1 MEQKVFLTASWN
13 KLIMAN
19 YAVDPG
25 ILKEYVPAGTEIDSW
40 NNTCYISLVG
50 FMFTNVKVKGIA
62 VPFHRTFP
70 EVNLRFYVRR
80 KEGDHWKRGVVFI
93 SEIVPRP
100 AISFIA
106 NTIYKE
112 HYSTLPMKHYTDS
125 NESHIHTAYNWKKK
139 GYWNTLKVTA
149 DAMPMALQNGSEEE
163 FITEHF
169 WGYAKGNGRQ
179 SVEYQVAHP
188 RWDIHRVKEYVVD
201 CDFGTV
207 YGKEF
212 GFLVM
217 QQPVSVF
224 LAEGSPIKVYN
235 RKLLS

>member
-1 MEQKVFLTASWN
+1 MEEKVFLTASWN

-25 ILKEYVPAGTEIDSW
+25 ILKEYVPAGTELDYW

-50 FMFTNVKVKGIA
+50 FMFDNVKVKGIA

-80 KEGDHWKRGVVFI
+80 KEGDDWKRGVVFI
-93 SEIVPRP
+93 SEIVPKR

-112 HYSTLPMKHYTDS
+112 HYSTMPMKHFLEK
-125 NESHIHTAYNWKKK
+125 NEMTLQAGYSWKKK
-139 GYWNTLKVTA
+139 GRWNSLKVKTE
-149 DAMPMALQNGSEEE
+149 PVPVTLQPGSEEE

-169 WGYAKGNGRQ
+169 WGYAKGSG
-179 SVEYQVAHP
+179 STVEYHVSHP
-188 RWDIHRVKEYVVD
+188 RWDIYTVKEHTVD
-201 CDFGTV
+201 CDFRTV
-207 YGKEF
+207 YSEEFAFLGKKE
-212 GFLVM
+212 
-217 QQPVSVF
+217 PVSVF
-224 LAEGSPIKVYN
+224 LAEGSPVKVYGKN
-235 RKLLS
+235 